1 MKLQT
6 IKRSIRCTLVA
17 IAIAMALST
26 AATSEVMAAGYTRWA
41 VPTRIELVNNGVLI
55 AGSYRDVNRCG
66 NADLV
71 FYHTGD
77 ARYQETLSMAYAALA
92 AGKELSFYVDSCVWV
107 SFHNKNVNRLRG
119 HGPVFIR

>member
-6 IKRSIRCTLVA
+6 IRRSVRCTLVA
-17 IAIAMALST
+17 VALATALLT
-26 AATSEVMAAGYTRWA
+26 AASVDAIAAGYTGWA
-41 VPTRIELVNNGVLI
+41 VPTRIALVNNGVLI

-71 FYHTGD
+71 FHHTGD

-107 SFHNKNVNRLRG
+107 SFYNKNVNRLRG

>member
-1 MKLQT
+1 MKLKR
-6 IKRSIRCTLVA
+6 IKRSVRCTLVA
-17 IAIAMALST
+17 IAIATALST
-26 AATSEVMAAGYTRWA
+26 AASVDAMAAGYTGWA
-41 VPTRIELVNNGVLI
+41 VPTRIALVNNGVLI

-66 NADLV
+66 NANLV

-92 AGKELSFYVDSCVWV
+92 AGKELSFYVDSCVWI
-107 SFHNKNVNRLRG
+107 SFYNKNVNRLRG

>member
-6 IKRSIRCTLVA
+6 IKRSVRCAFVA
-17 IAIAMALST
+17 MATAIALST
-26 AATSEVMAAGYTRWA
+26 VTSVDAIAAGFTAWA
-41 VPTRIELVNNGVLI
+41 VPTEIELVNNGVLI
-55 AGSYRDVNRCG
+55 SGSYLDVNRCG
-66 NADLV
+66 DGNLV
-71 FYHTGD
+71 FYHTRD

-107 SFHNKNVNRLRG
+107 SFHNKNVNRLRS

>member
-6 IKRSIRCTLVA
+6 IRRSVRCMLVA
-17 IAIAMALST
+17 MAIAAALSSV
-26 AATSEVMAAGYTRWA
+26 TSVDAIAAGYTRWA

-55 AGSYRDVNRCG
+55 SGRYRDVNRCG
-66 NADLV
+66 NANLV
-71 FYHTGD
+71 FYHTRD

-92 AGKELSFYVDSCVWV
+92 AGKELSFYVDKCVWV

>member
-1 MKLQT
+1 MKLQR
-6 IKRSIRCTLVA
+6 IKRSARCTLVA
-17 IAIAMALST
+17 MAIAMALST

-55 AGSYRDVNRCG
+55 SGGYRDVNRCG
-66 NADLV
+66 NANLV

-92 AGKELSFYVDSCVWV
+92 AGKELRFYVDSCVRV
-107 SFHNKNVNRLRG
+107 SFHGQNVNRLRRT
-119 HGPVFIR
+119 GPVYIR

>member
-6 IKRSIRCTLVA
+6 IKRSVRCTLVA
-17 IAIAMALST
+17 AAIAIALST
-26 AATSEVMAAGYTRWA
+26 VTSVDAIAAGYTRWA
-41 VPTRIELVNNGVLI
+41 VPTRIGLVNNGVLI
-55 AGSYRDVNRCG
+55 SGRYRDVNRCG
-66 NADLV
+66 NANLV

-92 AGKELSFYVDSCVWV
+92 AGKELSFYVDSCIWV
-107 SFHNKNVNRLRG
+107 SFHNKNVNRLRS

>member
-1 MKLQT
+1 MKSQT
-6 IKRSIRCTLVA
+6 IRRFVRRTLVA
-17 IAIAMALST
+17 MALATALLT
-26 AATSEVMAAGYTRWA
+26 AATVDAIAAGYTGWA
-41 VPTRIELVNNGVLI
+41 VPTRISLVNNGVLI

-71 FYHTGD
+71 FYHTSD

-92 AGKELSFYVDSCVWV
+92 AGKELSFYVDRCVWV

>member
-1 MKLQT
+1 MKMQT
-6 IKRSIRCTLVA
+6 ILRFVRSTLAAMA
-17 IAIAMALST
+17 IAIALLS
-26 AATSEVMAAGYTRWA
+26 AATVDAIAAGYTGWA
-41 VPTRIELVNNGVLI
+41 VPTRIALVNNGVLI

-66 NADLV
+66 HADLV

>member
-1 MKLQT
+1 MTLQT
-6 IKRSIRCTLVA
+6 IERFVRCTLVA
-17 IAIAMALST
+17 MALAAALLTATSNAAIAAGF
-26 AATSEVMAAGYTRWA
+26 TSWA

>member
-6 IKRSIRCTLVA
+6 IKRFVRCTLVA
-17 IAIAMALST
+17 MALATALST
-26 AATSEVMAAGYTRWA
+26 AASVDAMAAGFTGWA
-41 VPTRIELVNNGVLI
+41 VPTRIALVNNGVLI
-55 AGSYRDVNRCG
+55 SGSYRDVNRCG

-92 AGKELSFYVDSCVWV
+92 AGRELSFYVDSCVWV

-119 HGPVFIR
+119 QGPVFIR

>member
-6 IKRSIRCTLVA
+6 IKRPVRCTLVA
-17 IAIAMALST
+17 MAIAIALST
-26 AATSEVMAAGYTRWA
+26 ATSVDAIAAGFTRWA
-41 VPTRIELVNNGVLI
+41 VPTAIQLVNNGVLI

-71 FYHTGD
+71 FYHNTD
-77 ARYQETLSMAYAALA
+77 VRYQETLSMAYAALA

-119 HGPVFIR
+119 HGPVTIR